1 MLTTE
6 RKSTRSPLLS
16 IISLTTTTMIKVDIY
31 EEGRFKGTLR
41 VKDKW
46 KGIVPIDEEE
56 LRDEIE
62 TRLPTLKHSKYTIA
76 FR

>member
-1 MLTTE
+1 MPTRN
-6 RKSTRSPLLS
+6 RKCKRNPHSS
-16 IISLTTTTMIKVDIY
+16 ITLQTTTTMIKVDIY

-56 LRDEIE
+56 LREEIE
-62 TRLPTLKHSKYTIA
+62 TRCPTLKGTDYTIA
-76 FR
+76 FH

>member
-1 MLTTE
+1 
-6 RKSTRSPLLS
+6 
-16 IISLTTTTMIKVDIY
+16 MIKVDIY

-56 LRDEIE
+56 LREEIE

-76 FR
+76 FH

>member
-1 MLTTE
+1 
-6 RKSTRSPLLS
+6 
-16 IISLTTTTMIKVDIY
+16 MIKVDIY
-31 EEGRFKGTLR
+31 EEGRLKGTLR

-56 LRDEIE
+56 LREEIE
-62 TRLPTLKHSKYTIA
+62 TRLPTLKNSKYTIA